1 MGVEFPQIDQI
12 LHASLGDDA
21 YSQKEYVNLMNQSNN
36 FINLTFQGLMDRI
49 SREYNYES
57 IVDILK
63 IVNVVLEEE
72 ADSCENQIVFDDF
85 VKNASLVS
93 TSLKKIIY
101 SPSRKLI
108 KIDKNVPANKV
119 TRFDSRTMTWLSR
132 RPGVTIDE
140 KISPKNVIPTKVT
153 YFTADTAEN
162 RHTMYLFDILYDY
175 LYEKIYPQGTE
186 SKCESCPFTEKKCH
200 LLYDKLKAIL
210 FLKHKIKT
218 TDLKDVLKQK
228 QLRQNNKLL
237 SDKEYKQIWDAV
249 SDIDYYEQNCRNVWD
264 HLKERYQFI
273 AFLFVC
279 AKISS
284 LENIKVFDEYSQLI
298 DKNGLINILNK
309 SGLNTMKFY
318 NAASDSELI
327 VSLFNEK
334 ISVRINGYE
343 QVGKANFKKYEVQ
356 NLEYDLHDIFD
367 EFETIK
373 VYENRY
379 KSLISLIEEQKKQ
392 IKTIQDEI
400 EDLELKREAVQ
411 KLASALRQLLVED
424 SYYGK
429 EKEQEAKD

>member
-1 MGVEFPQIDQI
+1 MDVEFPQIDQI
-12 LHASLGDDA
+12 LHASLEDDA
-21 YSQKEYVNLMNQSNN
+21 YSQKEYVKLMNQSNH

-63 IVNVVLEEE
+63 MVNVVLVEE
-72 ADSCENQIVFDDF
+72 ADSCKNQIVFDDF

-108 KIDKNVPANKV
+108 KIVKNVPANKV
-119 TRFDSRTMTWLSR
+119 TRFDSKTMTWLSR
-132 RPGVTIDE
+132 RPGVTIEE

-175 LYEKIYPQGTE
+175 LYEKVFPHGEE
-186 SKCESCPFTEKKCH
+186 SKCESCPFAEKKCH
-200 LLYDKLKAIL
+200 LLYNKLKAIL
-210 FLKHKIKT
+210 LLKHKIKT
-218 TDLKDVLKQK
+218 TDLKSVPKQK

-249 SDIDYYEQNCRNVWD
+249 IDINYYEHNCRNVWE

-298 DKNGLINILNK
+298 DRDGLINLRGKNN
-309 SGLNTMKFY
+309 LNTMKFY
-318 NAASDSELI
+318 DSDSDSELI

-334 ISVRINGYE
+334 ILVRINGFK
-343 QVGKANFKKYEVQ
+343 QVNKASFKKYEMQ
-356 NLEYDLHDIFD
+356 NLEFDLSDIFS

-373 VYENRY
+373 SYENKY
-379 KSLISLIEEQKKQ
+379 KALMSLIDKQREQV
-392 IKTIQDEI
+392 KTIQDEI
-400 EDLELKREAVQ
+400 EDLELKREAIQ
-411 KLASALRQLLVED
+411 RLDFDLRQLLVED

-429 EKEQEAKD
+429 EKEQKRAD